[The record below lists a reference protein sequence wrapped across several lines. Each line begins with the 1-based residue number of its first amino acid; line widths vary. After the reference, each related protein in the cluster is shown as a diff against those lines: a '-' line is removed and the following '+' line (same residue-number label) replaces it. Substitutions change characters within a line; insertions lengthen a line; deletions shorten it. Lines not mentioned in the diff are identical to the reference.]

1 MALRRRLLISSW
13 AQLRTLVDT
22 SRTLRVSSRCDVML
36 TRVPVVYWHAET
48 LSASLRVRL
57 PAAFYSV
64 PCGPSPLFPGLPH
77 YCSFS
82 TPWGLCV
89 IVAYRGSPA
98 DPFATVVLREVDV
111 LDPGAHFC
119 KSRAVVSEYVQVARI
134 SLTLVPVPAP
144 FPGIVDLVRSGA
156 RSVSPRRVIGALD
169 RAWVRHVLGPALRHA
184 RVPGRTLRH

>member
-1 MALRRRLLISSW
+1 MALRRRLLIRSW

-48 LSASLRVRL
+48 LSVSLQVRL
-57 PAAFYSV
+57 PVAFYSV

-134 SLTLVPVPAP
+134 SLTLVPVTAP
-144 FPGIVDLVRSGA
+144 WMWLGYRF
-156 RSVSPRRVIGALD
+156 VSPRRIIGSFD